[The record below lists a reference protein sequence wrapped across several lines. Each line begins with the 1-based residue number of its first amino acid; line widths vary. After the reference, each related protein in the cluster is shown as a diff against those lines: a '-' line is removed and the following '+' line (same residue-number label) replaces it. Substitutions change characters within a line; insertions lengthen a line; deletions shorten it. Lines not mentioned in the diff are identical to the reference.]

1 MLGRDAARRY
11 AQDSAVLSSP
21 RCFSAQI
28 SRNAIGWSLPICGL
42 SEVKQVINSGHR
54 RALVNLMHQL
64 YPCLRSVLFHV
75 ALLSA
80 DANRKA
86 QNAVRSTLYCCMA
99 LSPEPG
105 HVSLD
110 KSWSSYGFGQA
121 ICCMLATAAANPAM
135 RSNRNPRHQQGL
147 MPTTITSCKSQI
159 HQLLLSNRRC
169 L

>member
-54 RALVNLMHQL
+54 RALVKLMHQL
-64 YPCLRSVLFHV
+64 YPCFRFVLYHF

-99 LSPEPG
+99 LSPQARAREPWL
-105 HVSLD
+105 VMVKLWF
-110 KSWSSYGFGQA
+110 WSGYLLHACDS
-121 ICCMLATAAANPAM
+121 
-135 RSNRNPRHQQGL
+135 
-147 MPTTITSCKSQI
+147 SC
-159 HQLLLSNRRC
+159 
-169 L
+169 